1 MVLDYL
7 EVFATCLMFN
17 VGYENLDA
25 LGNFVLQ
32 EYFLPIE

>member
-25 LGNFVLQ
+25 LGNLFLQ